1 MRSRFSASSFSCLT
15 LAGFLS
21 EKRGEIWLE
30 KNKTKQNKIKQKYF
44 APFLYALVLDG
55 LTGK

>member
-1 MRSRFSASSFSCLT
+1 LT